1 MKQLEI
7 KVPMYNNSRGP
18 SRGFSS
24 RGRSSFGGGRG
35 PSRGGFAQRGGGR
48 GGARGQKSFDPS
60 HLVSKAP
67 DQPIAEP
74 VAYVAKNTFESLSL
88 DPQLL
93 KNLEHHGYTALTSI
107 QDETIPILMTGKDV
121 IGLANTGTGKTA
133 AFLIP
138 LINKIALD
146 KNQKILIVAPTR
158 ELAVQIEQEFRQ
170 FSIGMRLFS
179 ALCIGGTSL
188 YQQIQRL
195 KQHPAVVIGTPGRL
209 ADLEQQ
215 RALNLNEF
223 NNLVLDEVD
232 QMVDMGFI
240 RDVKHIVSQLPT
252 PRQTLFFSATL
263 PMELEQ
269 LTRQFLNDPVKISV
283 KSRETSIN
291 IDQDIVKTNGRLK
304 IDVLHEMLQ
313 QPDFT
318 KVLVFLRTKR
328 GTEKLTETL
337 ERRGLSV
344 ASIHGNKSQNQ
355 RQRAIDQ
362 FKHNRVRVLLATDVA
377 SRGLDIDNVT
387 HVINFDLPESYEAY
401 IHRIGRTGRADKKGI
416 ALTFVD

>member
-1 MKQLEI
+1 
-7 KVPMYNNSRGP
+7 MYS
-18 SRGFSS
+18 SS
-24 RGRSSFGGGRG
+24 RGSLRRPSTSGFAGRG
-35 PSRGGFAQRGGGR
+35 GCSSGGFSGGRGGGR
-48 GGARGQKSFDPS
+48 GGAGRVQKSFDPS

-67 DQPIAEP
+67 DQPIAAP
-74 VAYVAKNTFESLSL
+74 VAYEPKNTFASMGLCPEVL
-88 DPQLL
+88 Q
-93 KNLEHHGYTALTSI
+93 NIERHGYTNPTAI
-107 QDETIPILMTGKDV
+107 QDLVIPALMLGQDI

-138 LINKIALD
+138 LINKLYTD
-146 KNQKILIVAPTR
+146 KTQNVLVVAPTR

-170 FSIGMRLFS
+170 FATGMRLFS
-179 ALCIGGTSL
+179 ALCIGGTSM
-188 YQQIQRL
+188 YNQIQRL
-195 KQHPAVVIGTPGRL
+195 RQHPAIVVGTPGRL

-215 RALNLNEF
+215 GALNLSEF

-240 RDVKHIVSQLPT
+240 RDVKHIVSQLPS

-269 LTRQFLNDPVKISV
+269 LTRQFLNNPIKISV
-283 KSRETSIN
+283 KTRETSAN
-291 IDQDIVKTNGRLK
+291 IDQDVIRTNGRLK

-313 QPDFT
+313 QAEFT
-318 KVLVFLRTKR
+318 KVLIFLRTKHA
-328 GTEKLTETL
+328 TEKLTETL
-337 ERRGLSV
+337 ERRGLAV

-355 RQRAIDQ
+355 RQRAIDA
-362 FKHNRVRVLLATDVA
+362 FKQNRVRVLLATDVA
-377 SRGLDIDNVT
+377 SRGLDIDNVS

-401 IHRIGRTGRADKKGI
+401 IHRIGRTGRADRKGI

>member
-1 MKQLEI
+1 
-7 KVPMYNNSRGP
+7 MYSNSRGP
-18 SRGFSS
+18 SRSFSSRGRSSSSRGFSS
-24 RGRSSFGGGRG
+24 RGGNGGR
-35 PSRGGFAQRGGGR
+35 SGG
-48 GGARGQKSFDPS
+48 RGQKSFDPS

-74 VAYVAKNTFESLSL
+74 PAYVAKHTFADFGLAE
-88 DPQLL
+88 QLL
-93 KNLEHHGYTALTSI
+93 KNITSHGYTAPTSI
-107 QDETIPILMTGKDV
+107 QDETIPILMENRDV

-146 KNQKILIVAPTR
+146 RNQRVLIVAPTR
-158 ELAVQIEQEFRQ
+158 ELAVQIEQEFRM
-170 FSIGMRLFS
+170 FATGMRLFS
-179 ALCIGGTSL
+179 ALCIGGTSM

-195 KQHPAVVIGTPGRL
+195 RQNPAVVIGTPGRL

-215 RALNLNEF
+215 RALNLGLF

-240 RDVKHIVSQLPT
+240 RDVKHIVSQLPS

-269 LTRQFLNDPVKISV
+269 LTRQFLNNPTKISV

-291 IDQDIVKTNGRLK
+291 IDQDIVRTTGRLK

-313 QPDFT
+313 QQEFS

-328 GTEKLTETL
+328 GTEKLAETL
-337 ERRGLSV
+337 DKRGLMV

-377 SRGLDIDNVT
+377 SRGLDIDDVT

-401 IHRIGRTGRADKKGI
+401 IHRIGRTGRANKKGI

>member
-1 MKQLEI
+1 
-7 KVPMYNNSRGP
+7 MYN
-18 SRGFSS
+18 SS
-24 RGRSSFGGGRG
+24 RGSSSGNYPPRRRTFSRG
-35 PSRGGFAQRGGGR
+35 AQPSRGGGRFAGGR
-48 GGARGQKSFDPS
+48 QKSFDPS
-60 HLVSKAP
+60 HLISKAP
-67 DQPIAEP
+67 AQPVEP
-74 VAYVAKNTFESLSL
+74 APQYVAKHTFL
-88 DPQLL
+88 DFGLTPQLL
-93 KNLEHHGYTALTSI
+93 TNIQNHGYTSPTSI
-107 QDETIPILMTGKDV
+107 QDETIPTLMAGKDV

-138 LINKIALD
+138 LINKLATD
-146 KNQKILIVAPTR
+146 KTQKVLIVAPTR

-179 ALCIGGTSL
+179 ALCIGGVSM

-195 KQHPAVVIGTPGRL
+195 RQHPAIVIGTPGRL

-215 RALNLNEF
+215 RVLNLSEF

-263 PMELEQ
+263 PTELEM
-269 LTRQFLNDPVKISV
+269 LTRQFLHDPVKISV
-283 KSRETSIN
+283 KSRETAIN
-291 IDQDIVKTNGRLK
+291 IDQDVIRTQGRLK

-313 QPDFT
+313 QAEFT
-318 KVLVFLRTKR
+318 KVLVFLRTKHA
-328 GTEKLTETL
+328 TEKLADTL
-337 ERRGLSV
+337 DRRGLLV
-344 ASIHGNKSQNQ
+344 VSIHGNKSQNQ

-362 FKHNRVRVLLATDVA
+362 FKQNRVRVLLATDVA

>member
-1 MKQLEI
+1 
-7 KVPMYNNSRGP
+7 MYNNSRGP

-24 RGRSSFGGGRG
+24 RGRSSFSSRG
-35 PSRGGFAQRGGGR
+35 SSRGFSSRGGSR
-48 GGARGQKSFDPS
+48 GGAGRGQKSFDPS

-74 VAYVAKNTFESLSL
+74 VAYVAKNLFSNLGL
-88 DPQLL
+88 DEQLQR
-93 KNLEHHGYTALTSI
+93 NIVNHGYTALTSI

-138 LINKIALD
+138 LINKIAKD
-146 KNQKILIVAPTR
+146 KNQKVLIVAPTR
-158 ELAVQIEQEFRQ
+158 ELATQIEQEFRQ
-170 FSIGMRLFS
+170 FSVGMRLFS
-179 ALCIGGTSL
+179 ALCIGGTSM

-195 KQHPAVVIGTPGRL
+195 RQHPAVVIGTPGRL

-215 RALNLNEF
+215 RALNLNDY

-240 RDVKHIVSQLPT
+240 RDVKHIVSQLPS

-269 LTRQFLNDPVKISV
+269 LTRQFLNDPVRISV
-283 KSRETSIN
+283 KTRETSAN
-291 IDQDIVKTNGRLK
+291 VDQDVVRTNGRLK

-313 QPDFT
+313 QVEFS

-328 GTEKLTETL
+328 ATEKLSETL
-337 ERRGLSV
+337 ERRGLAV

-362 FKHNRVRVLLATDVA
+362 FKHNRVKVLLATDVA
-377 SRGLDIDNVT
+377 SRGLDIDDVT

-401 IHRIGRTGRADKKGI
+401 VHRIGRTGRANKKGI

>member
-1 MKQLEI
+1 MF
-7 KVPMYNNSRGP
+7 NNSRGP

-24 RGRSSFGGGRG
+24 RGRSS
-35 PSRGGFAQRGGGR
+35 SRGGSFSRGGQSSR
-48 GGARGQKSFDPS
+48 GGRAGAGRQKSFDPS

-74 VAYVAKNTFESLSL
+74 PAYVAKNTFASLGL
-88 DPQLL
+88 NEQLL
-93 KNLEHHGYTALTSI
+93 KNIHNHGYTALTSI
-107 QDETIPILMTGKDV
+107 QDETIPLLMTGKDI

-170 FSIGMRLFS
+170 FAIGMRLFS
-179 ALCIGGTSL
+179 ALCIGGTSM
-188 YQQIQRL
+188 YQQIQKLR
-195 KQHPAVVIGTPGRL
+195 QHPSVVIGTPGRL

-215 RALNLNEF
+215 RALDLHEY

-240 RDVKHIVSQLPT
+240 RDVKHIVSQLPS

-283 KSRETSIN
+283 KTRETSIN
-291 IDQDIVKTNGRLK
+291 IDQDVVKTNGRLK

-313 QPDFT
+313 QAEFT

-328 GTEKLTETL
+328 GTEKLAETL
-337 ERRGLSV
+337 DRRGLLV

-377 SRGLDIDNVT
+377 SRGLDIDDVT

-401 IHRIGRTGRADKKGI
+401 IHRIGRTGRANKKGI

>member
-1 MKQLEI
+1 
-7 KVPMYNNSRGP
+7 MYSQSRGSSRSFSSRGSSSRGSS

-24 RGRSSFGGGRG
+24 RSGSRSGVGR
-35 PSRGGFAQRGGGR
+35 
-48 GGARGQKSFDPS
+48 QKSFDPS

-67 DQPIAEP
+67 EQPQVAAP
-74 VAYVAKNTFESLSL
+74 VYVPTNSFASFGLTE
-88 DPQLL
+88 QLL
-93 KNLEHHGYTALTSI
+93 RNITAHGYTDPTSI
-107 QDETIPILMTGKDV
+107 QDETIPALMANKDV

-138 LINKIALD
+138 LINKIYLD
-146 KNQKILIVAPTR
+146 KNQRVLIVAPTR

-170 FSIGMRLFS
+170 FATGMRLFS
-179 ALCIGGTSL
+179 ALCIGGTSM

-195 KQHPAVVIGTPGRL
+195 RQHPAVVIGTPGRL

-215 RALNLNEF
+215 RALDLHLF

-240 RDVKHIVSQLPT
+240 RDVKHIVSQLPS

-263 PMELEQ
+263 PIELEQ
-269 LTRQFLNDPVKISV
+269 LTRQFLNNPIKISV

-291 IDQDIVKTNGRLK
+291 IDQDIIKTNGRLK

-313 QPDFT
+313 LDEFS

-328 GTEKLTETL
+328 GTEKLAETL
-337 ERRGLSV
+337 DKRGLIV

-355 RQRAIDQ
+355 RQRAIDS
-362 FKHNRVRVLLATDVA
+362 FKSNRVRILLATDVA